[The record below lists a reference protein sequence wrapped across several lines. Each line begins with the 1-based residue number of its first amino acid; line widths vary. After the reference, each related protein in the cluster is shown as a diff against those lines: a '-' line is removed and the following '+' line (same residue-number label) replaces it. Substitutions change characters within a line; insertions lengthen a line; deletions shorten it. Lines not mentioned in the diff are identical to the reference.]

1 MTCGGD
7 DGERVHAVVSAHQ
20 IPCDVSGF
28 FAVKQHVER
37 AVGID
42 FADLPAVFGT
52 EFFYRRP
59 AAFVQSI
66 LQALLLSVADD

>member
-1 MTCGGD
+1 
-7 DGERVHAVVSAHQ
+7 
-20 IPCDVSGF
+20 VSGF
-28 FAVKQHVER
+28 FAVKQYVER

-52 EFFYRRP
+52 EFFYRCP
-59 AAFVQSI
+59 AAFVQSV